1 MFEKVLIANRG
12 EIACRIVQACRELKI
27 KTVAVY
33 SEADAGALHVRMAD
47 ESVCI
52 GAPQN
57 RDSYLSAANLLS
69 AAVITGAEAIHP
81 GYGNLSED
89 FNFAEACEHC
99 KIKFIGP
106 PSGVIRQ
113 MGDKSAARRIVREA
127 GVPVVPGS
135 EDGVRDARAARS
147 IAETLGYPV
156 MIKAALGGGGRGIRV
171 VHNAEGISA
180 ALDSARM
187 EARAAFGSG
196 EVYLEKYLALPR
208 HIEVQI
214 LADEHG
220 NVIHLGE
227 RECSIQFRHQKL
239 IEESPSVAVSTS
251 QRRRLGE
258 SAVKAAQAVG
268 YRNAGTV
275 EFLMDGRGK
284 FYFIEMNTRIQVE
297 HPVTEM
303 LTGVDLVAEQLRI
316 AAGEKLQLEQGNI
329 WFNGHALECRV
340 LAADGERGFMPSPG
354 TITRW
359 EVPFGPGVRVDSG
372 VTTGSEVS
380 TYYDPMIA
388 KVICW
393 APDRARAIARME
405 ATLQGMRVEGIRT
418 NLSFHLRV
426 LGNAY
431 FRRGEIDTHFLERH
445 TVMTEGG

>member
-1 MFEKVLIANRG
+1 MFEKVLVANRG
-12 EIACRIVQACRELKI
+12 EIACRILQACRELKI

-33 SEADAGALHVRMAD
+33 SEADRQSLHVRMAD

-52 GAPQN
+52 GPPAN

-69 AAVITGAEAIHP
+69 AAIITGAEALHP

-89 FNFAEACEHC
+89 SNLAEACERC

-106 PSGVIRQ
+106 PSDVIEK
-113 MGDKSAARRIVREA
+113 MGDKARARREVRAA

-135 EDGVRDARAARS
+135 DDGVRDARAARG
-147 IAETLGYPV
+147 IAAELGYPV
-156 MIKAALGGGGRGIRV
+156 MIKASLGGGGRGIRI
-171 VHNAEGISA
+171 VHNPESMAP
-180 ALDSARM
+180 ALEQARM

-196 EVYLEKYLALPR
+196 EVYIEKYLTEPR

-220 NVIHLGE
+220 NTLHLGE
-227 RECSIQFRHQKL
+227 RDCSIQYRHQKL
-239 IEESPSVAVSTS
+239 VEESPSPAVNTS
-251 QRRRLGE
+251 LRRKLGE
-258 SAVKAAQAVG
+258 AAIKAAQTVG

-275 EFLMDGRGK
+275 EFLLDARGR
-284 FYFIEMNTRIQVE
+284 FYFIEMNARIQVE

-303 LTGVDLVAEQLRI
+303 LTGVDLVQQQLRI
-316 AAGEKLQLEQGNI
+316 AAGEKLELEQGQI

-340 LAADGERGFMPSPG
+340 LAADGEKNFLPSPG
-354 TITRW
+354 KITRW

-372 VTTGSEVS
+372 VAAGSEVS

-393 APDRARAIARME
+393 APDRAQAIARME
-405 ATLQGMRVEGIRT
+405 ATLSGMKVEGIRT
-418 NLSFHLRV
+418 NLAFHLRV

-431 FRRGEIDTHFLERH
+431 FRRGEIDTHFLERRFG
-445 TVMTEGG
+445 MSEGG